1 MTNPSSADSA
11 KTTEHIAMLRYLYA
25 DVRRISEISSAD
37 IILHPAD
44 RDLSTPPKPPLRG
57 VAAVQA
63 HEEALVDATGGT
75 LVMEV
80 DKITASDDFGTVLG
94 TLRASQPGR
103 GEIAVAF
110 CGVWRF
116 KDGLAVEHWENAANP
131 ARLVEWLVGC

>member
-1 MTNPSSADSA
+1 MANSTDSA
-11 KTTEHIAMLRYLYA
+11 KAKEHIAMLRYLYA
-25 DVRRISEISSAD
+25 DLKRISKISSSD

-44 RDLSTPPKPPLRG
+44 RDLCSPPKRPVRG
-57 VAAVQA
+57 IAAVQA
-63 HEEALVDATGGT
+63 HEEALIEATGGT

-94 TLRASQPGR
+94 TLRASKPGR
-103 GEIAVAF
+103 GEVEVAF

-131 ARLVEWLVGC
+131 GKLVEWLVGC